1 MNLPPA
7 LTWMQLFP
15 RDVDVSCEGNIP
27 APIYDMFAR
36 RASAAKSPAA
46 DGSPAAVPRVFVIW
60 EKSVH
65 DLVDLPNIQ
74 SLAAINCPGVT
85 TKLLESAGFP
95 YARRF
100 AVVPSFD

>member
-15 RDVDVSCEGNIP
+15 RGAEVSCEGKVP
-27 APIYDMFAR
+27 AHIYDMFAR
-36 RASAAKSPAA
+36 RASAGETSNA

-60 EKSVH
+60 EKPSH
-65 DLVDLPNIQ
+65 ELVDLPNIQ
-74 SLAAINCPGVT
+74 SVAAVNCAGVT
-85 TKLLESAGFP
+85 TSLLGKAGFA

-100 AVVPSFD
+100 AVVP